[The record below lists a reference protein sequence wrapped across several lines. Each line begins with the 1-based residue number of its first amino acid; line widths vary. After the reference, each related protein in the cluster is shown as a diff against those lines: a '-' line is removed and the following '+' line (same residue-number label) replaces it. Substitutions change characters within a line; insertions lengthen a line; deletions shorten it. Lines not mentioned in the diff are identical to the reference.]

1 MINNEIREMTLRF
14 VNALHP
20 IKIILFGS
28 YAKNTYRDDSD
39 YDFYIVMPDDTEL
52 NIVDATACAYRSLR
66 SMPNRKSVDILI
78 HTQSHFNNRKTEIS
92 IEKTVDKEGVVL
104 FYLNFRNGTKV
115 ISQFLGKTD
124 NYDIMDL
131 QNKIKY
137 RNELV
142 QLVKKLKVEKKELEK
157 VLKC

>member
-52 NIVDATACAYRSLR
+52 NIVDVTACAYRSLR

-104 FYLNFRNGTKV
+104 Y
-115 ISQFLGKTD
+115 
-124 NYDIMDL
+124 
-131 QNKIKY
+131 
-137 RNELV
+137 E
-142 QLVKKLKVEKKELEK
+142 
-157 VLKC
+157 

>member
-1 MINNEIREMTLRF
+1 MTSQIIRSVFLDELDRNKRLISRYEDEIKKL
-14 VNALHP
+14 P
-20 IKIILFGS
+20 KGS
-28 YAKNTYRDDSD
+28 IFK
-39 YDFYIVMPDDTEL
+39 
-52 NIVDATACAYRSLR
+52 
-66 SMPNRKSVDILI
+66 RKKGNS
-78 HTQSHFNNRKTEIS
+78 EY
-92 IEKTVDKEGVVL
+92 